1 MRNVKRKLGYGI
13 SSLGLLFSLKILKG
27 DNNMKKLFRP
37 VGIKEMNLIFESDL
51 KEYPPRLP
59 EQPIFYPV
67 NNIEYARQI
76 ALEWNTKSAPG
87 FCGFVTQFEIDE
99 DYINRFNEQIVGSKV
114 HSEIWV
120 PAEELNEFNSHIIGK
135 IQVVDSFYGKGYKGL
150 DSVFSILKGKNIV
163 EQFIVFHE
171 LVKKDKTLFNQ
182 EIKTQWKIILTN
194 YKYWCVNSFEEQD
207 IYEKEK
213 NETLDNIKEAW
224 NQIHP
229 DLILIDYRIF

>member
-1 MRNVKRKLGYGI
+1 MKRLY
-13 SSLGLLFSLKILKG
+13 
-27 DNNMKKLFRP
+27 RP

-99 DYINRFNEQIVGSKV
+99 NYAKRFAEHIVGAKV
-114 HSEIWV
+114 HSELWV
-120 PAEELNEFNSHIIGK
+120 PAEDLDEFNNHIIGK
-135 IQVVDSFYGKGYKGL
+135 IQLVDSFYGKGYKGL
-150 DSVFSILKGKNIV
+150 EPVHSVLEGKNPA
-163 EQFIVFHE
+163 EQFVVFHKLCKE
-171 LVKKDKTLFNQ
+171 NKKLFNQ
-182 EIKTQWKIILTN
+182 EIEIQWRIILTN
-194 YKYWCVNSFEEQD
+194 YKYWCANSFEEQK

-213 NETLDNIKEAW
+213 NDTLDNIKAAW
-224 NQIHP
+224 NHVHS
-229 DLILIDYRIF
+229 DSILVDYRIS